1 MAPIDPAAGIVSSQ
15 AATML
20 PATPQRTAE
29 TRLPA
34 PAPITPPLITW
45 VVESGKPKWVEARIT
60 AALAPC
66 EEKPC
71 AWCILMMRVPAVG
84 RTREPTL
91 EEPRAS
97 AV

>member
-1 MAPIDPAAGIVSSQ
+1 MF
-15 AATML
+15 

-60 AALAPC
+60 VAPA
-66 EEKPC
+66 P
-71 AWCILMMRVPAVG
+71 
-84 RTREPTL
+84 
-91 EEPRAS
+91 
-97 AV
+97 